1 MPAQCPLCRQPLPEG
16 INESEL
22 QARIRRLASPTFA
35 VEKKRLKEEFETQL
49 VAEREMARQRAE
61 RQFERELRA
70 AKEQAQEEVAKTV
83 RLAAYENEAKLEK
96 LQAERE
102 REKVRHEAESAKLQG
117 KLDDLSRK
125 LEKQSGEQLGAE
137 AELDLFTELRHA
149 FPADRFERVG
159 RGVKGADIVHQVMDG
174 TKVAG
179 RIVYESK
186 NTSNWQNGFIAQAKK
201 YQTQY
206 ETPHVMVVTRVFPL
220 KLKGLCVLNG
230 IPVVEKRVVVALA
243 TVIREGIIDIARLR
257 LSGKF
262 RDEKSQELFEY
273 IVGAKFCTRFREIA
287 EGVASL
293 REQQQKERTW
303 HENAWQV
310 EAKIHEQIE
319 NRYREV
325 DAQIR
330 AIVREGS
337 NGKSKFAAESEGLQE
352 AETAIHETE
361 STVVSPT
368 ATP

>member
-1 MPAQCPLCRQPLPEG
+1 MPGQCPLCRQPLPEA

-22 QARIRRLASPTFA
+22 QARIQKIASPALA
-35 VEKKRLKEEFETQL
+35 VEKKKLKEEFEAQL
-49 VAEREMARQRAE
+49 VSERETARQRAE

-83 RLAAYENEAKLEK
+83 RIAARENETKMEK

-102 REKVRHEAESAKLQG
+102 REKVRYEAESAKLQG
-117 KLDDLSRK
+117 KLDDLSRR

-137 AELDLFTELRHA
+137 AELDLFTDLRHA
-149 FPADRFERVG
+149 FPNDRFERVG

-206 ETPHVMVVTRVFPL
+206 ETPHVMIVTRVFPS

-230 IPVVEKRVVVALA
+230 IPIVEKRVAVALA

-273 IVGAKFCTRFREIA
+273 IVGDKFCTRFREIA

-303 HENAWQV
+303 HENAWQA
-310 EAKIHEQIE
+310 EAKIHERIE
-319 NRYREV
+319 NRHREV

-330 AIVREGS
+330 AILRRGS
-337 NGKSKFAAESEGLQE
+337 NGRSKFAPESEGLQDL
-352 AETAIHETE
+352 ASAIHSTETAPVR
-361 STVVSPT
+361 STT
-368 ATP
+368 A

>member
-1 MPAQCPLCRQPLPEG
+1 MPDQCPLCRQPLPEG
-16 INESEL
+16 INESQL
-22 QARIRRLASPTFA
+22 QTRIQRLASPA
-35 VEKKRLKEEFETQL
+35 LVVEKKRLKEELETQL

-61 RQFERELRA
+61 RQFERELCA
-70 AKEQAQEEVAKTV
+70 AKEQAQEEVEKTV
-83 RLAAYENEAKLEK
+83 RLAARENEVKLER

-102 REKVRHEAESAKLQG
+102 REKVRYEAESAKLQG

-159 RGVKGADIVHQVMDG
+159 RGVKGADIVHHVMDG

-186 NTSNWQNGFIAQAKK
+186 NTSNWQNEFIAQAKK
-201 YQTQY
+201 YHTQY
-206 ETPHVMVVTRVFPL
+206 ETPHVMVVTRVFPS

-230 IPVVEKRVVVALA
+230 IPIVEKRVAVALA

-273 IVGAKFCTRFREIA
+273 ILGDKFCTRFREIA
-287 EGVASL
+287 EGVAAL

-303 HENAWQV
+303 HENAWEA
-310 EAKIHEQIE
+310 EAKIHERIE
-319 NRYREV
+319 NRHREV

-330 AIVREGS
+330 AIVRRGS
-337 NGKSKFAAESEGLQE
+337 NGGSKFAAESEGLQDL
-352 AETAIHETE
+352 ANGIHRTETAPVR
-361 STVVSPT
+361 STT
-368 ATP
+368 T